1 MQALI
6 QRAWGYL
13 VAAGA
18 AVAAVLLVYQRGR
31 SAGRTDERQD
41 RAEQINQQAA
51 QARQEA
57 RDVQDQT
64 AKLDDDAV
72 AGRLKSDWLRGPAG
86 KGGR

>member
-1 MQALI
+1 MQVLF
-6 QRAWGYL
+6 QRAWSYL

-18 AVAAVLLVYQRGR
+18 AIVAVLLVYLRGR
-31 SAGRTDERQD
+31 STGRSDERQD
-41 RAEQINQQAA
+41 RAEQINKQAA
-51 QARQEA
+51 QARQEV

-72 AGRLKSDWLRGPAG
+72 AGRLKSEWVRGSGG